1 MSNNEESFDAK
12 FELDKPDP
20 PLKAGRGKAI
30 VGKFEDKDVIQLD
43 FQEKDIILYLLTK
56 SSKYKVRKVSRGW

>member
-1 MSNNEESFDAK
+1 LSNNEESFDAK

-30 VGKFEDKDVIQLD
+30 VGMFEDKDVILLD
-43 FQEKDIILYLLTK
+43 FQEKDIILY
-56 SSKYKVRKVSRGW
+56 